1 MEAITHQLALRLR
14 EGNFGRKKLP
24 RYFQGGNL
32 VRIKLPNT
40 TASFSAAATTT
51 PKLAQPIHASAGGD
65 TTPVSSDPDTLT
77 EMASHDPAIK
87 DTRIAQIS
95 SAIRVIPDF
104 PKPGIM
110 FQDITTLL
118 LDPKAF
124 KDTIDLFVE
133 RYQDKKINVV
143 AGIEAR
149 GFIFGPPIALAIGAK
164 FVPMRK
170 PKKLPGEV
178 ISEEYS
184 LEYGTDVIEMH
195 VGAVQ
200 DGERVLIIDDLIATG
215 GTLGAA
221 IRLIERV
228 GGTVVE
234 CACVIELPEL
244 KGRARLGDKP
254 LFVLVSS
261 T

>member
-1 MEAITHQLALRLR
+1 
-14 EGNFGRKKLP
+14 
-24 RYFQGGNL
+24 
-32 VRIKLPNT
+32 
-40 TASFSAAATTT
+40 
-51 PKLAQPIHASAGGD
+51 
-65 TTPVSSDPDTLT
+65 
-77 EMASHDPAIK
+77 MASEDAQDH
-87 DTRIAQIS
+87 RIARIS

-133 RYQDKKINVV
+133 RYKGKNISVV

-170 PKKLPGEV
+170 PNKLPGAV
-178 ISEEYS
+178 ISQEYA
-184 LEYGTDVIEMH
+184 LEYGTDKIEMH

-200 DGERVLIIDDLIATG
+200 AGERALVIDDLIATG
-215 GTLGAA
+215 GTLCAA
-221 IRLIERV
+221 INLLGRV
-228 GGTVVE
+228 FFFSLSE
-234 CACVIELPEL
+234 F
-244 KGRARLGDKP
+244 GRISICFFFLFFFSFFSFSLLLVDVRKRLGPHTTNFLSVVDGR
-254 LFVLVSS
+254 LAGCLERLAWDSERDYVLLINYLAASVSCIYLEVYVTWS
-261 T
+261 LVWVCV